1 MRKFLGL
8 FIAIDVILI
17 FSIVYRVSI
26 ESPIN
31 KDLATF
37 ILTTILIVISLLIPS
52 NKKTKK

>member
-1 MRKFLGL
+1 MRKCLGL

>member
-8 FIAIDVILI
+8 FITIDIILI
-17 FSIVYRVSI
+17 VSIAYRVSI

-31 KDLATF
+31 KDFATF
-37 ILTTILIVISLLIPS
+37 ILINILIVICLLIPS